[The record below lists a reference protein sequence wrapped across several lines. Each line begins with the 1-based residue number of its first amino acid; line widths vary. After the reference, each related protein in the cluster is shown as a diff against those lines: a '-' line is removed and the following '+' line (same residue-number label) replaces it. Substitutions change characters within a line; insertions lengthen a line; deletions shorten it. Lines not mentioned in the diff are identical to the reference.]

1 MPTEEN
7 HPGPIP
13 LVLLVEDSPDH
24 AELVQRSLGDN
35 RVSSRIV
42 HLTDGQQ
49 ALDYLLRRG
58 AWIDPASSPRPQLIL
73 LDLRLPRVD
82 GLEVLDRIKAEPDVR
97 SIPVVVLTTSDADR
111 DVSRAYDRHA
121 NSYLVKP
128 VDFHQFRKLMEDLG
142 LYWLHWNR
150 RLGG

>member
-1 MPTEEN
+1 MSTDQPQVGSST
-7 HPGPIP
+7 

-24 AELVQRSLGDN
+24 AELVQRSLADH
-35 RVSSRIV
+35 RVGSQIA

-58 AWIDPASSPRPQLIL
+58 AYADPASSPRPQLIL
-73 LDLRLPRVD
+73 LDLRLPKVD
-82 GLEVLDRIKAEPDVR
+82 GLEVLDRIKAEPDLR
-97 SIPVVVLTTSDADR
+97 AIPVVVLTTSDADR
-111 DVSRAYDRHA
+111 DVARAYDRHA

-128 VDFHQFRKLMEDLG
+128 VDFHQFRKMMEDLG

-150 RLGG
+150 RLN

>member
-1 MPTEEN
+1 MPSEDPQ
-7 HPGPIP
+7 PGRPT

-24 AELVQRSLGDN
+24 AELVQRSLADH
-35 RVSSRIV
+35 RLPSRII

-58 AWIDPASSPRPQLIL
+58 PWSDPSSSPRPQLIL

-111 DVSRAYDRHA
+111 DVARAYERHA

-142 LYWLHWNR
+142 HYWLHWNR
-150 RLGG
+150 KQGS

>member
-1 MPTEEN
+1 MSIEDAPS
-7 HPGPIP
+7 PL

-24 AELVQRSLGDN
+24 AELVQRSLGDH
-35 RVSSRIV
+35 RVVSRIV

-58 AWIDPASSPRPQLIL
+58 AWSDAASSPRPQLIL

-82 GLEVLDRIKAEPDVR
+82 GLEVLDRIKGEPGVR

-111 DVSRAYDRHA
+111 DVARAYDHHA

-142 LYWLHWNR
+142 HYWLHWNR
-150 RLGG
+150 QQAS